1 MKNSTS
7 CLKRNFLFEMGFGY
21 IWLKSAVN
29 VQLSKSLKANM
40 PRRFDD
46 NDFEALSL
54 KVSDIIQN
62 YRATVEFEK
71 HLVFVLLFRMVTT
84 V

>member
-7 CLKRNFLFEMGFGY
+7 YLKRNFLFEMGFDY

-40 PRRFDD
+40 PRRYD
-46 NDFEALSL
+46 NNDSEASSL
-54 KVSDIIQN
+54 KGYYIELQSD
-62 YRATVEFEK
+62 R
-71 HLVFVLLFRMVTT
+71 
-84 V
+84 